1 MSFFTH
7 QHNARNK
14 TTRFTILFI
23 VGTIILPILTAFGI
37 DYWEKGY
44 LIQSFDE
51 YPWEIT
57 WILLGGTVGI
67 VIPVALFK
75 FSQFKVG
82 GYIIAEQLGGRYINP
97 QQPSN
102 FQERQLVN
110 VVAEMAI
117 AANIPA
123 PHLYILDDEESI
135 NAFAAGYTLND
146 AAIGITKGAL
156 DVLTREELMALVGHE
171 LSHILNE
178 DMRINL
184 RFTAIICGM
193 YALMT
198 VAYQLI
204 INMGRGSRRKSS
216 KESGGG
222 AAVLACL
229 CLIFMALGALLA
241 FWGNIMQASVSRQRE
256 FLADASSAQFTRM
269 PHAVA
274 SLLKKIGGSVE
285 GSTIHTANS
294 KAYSHMFFAN
304 SARQLFSTH
313 PSLKQRIL
321 HMDPN
326 WDGNYIQPVPLYNSY
341 HTHDYVNINTIATPL
356 YTNDNNNS
364 FYNQS
369 NDPFA

>member
-7 QHNARNK
+7 QHNARNN
-14 TTRFTILFI
+14 TTIFVVLFI
-23 VGTIILPILTAFGI
+23 IGTVILPILTAIGI

-44 LIQSFDE
+44 LPRDFDSI
-51 YPWEIT
+51 PWEIIG
-57 WILLGGTVGI
+57 ILLGGTIGI
-67 VIPVALFK
+67 VIPVALYK

-82 GYIIAEQLGGRYINP
+82 GYVIAEQLGGRYIHP
-97 QQPSN
+97 QQAQN
-102 FQERQLVN
+102 FQERQLIN

-123 PHLYILDDEESI
+123 PHLYILDAEQGI
-135 NAFAAGYTLND
+135 NAFAAGYTFDD

-156 DVLTREELMALVGHE
+156 DVLTREELMALIGHE

-193 YALMT
+193 YVLMT

-204 INMGRGSRRKSS
+204 INMGRGSRNKSS
-216 KESGGG
+216 KEGG
-222 AAVLACL
+222 AGLAIMAFF
-229 CLIFMALGALLA
+229 CLIFIALGALLA
-241 FWGNIMQASVSRQRE
+241 LWGNIMQASVSRQRE

-274 SLLKKIGGSVE
+274 SLLKKIGGSIE
-285 GSTIHTANS
+285 GSTIHTSNS

-313 PSLKQRIL
+313 PPLKQRIL
-321 HMDPN
+321 HMEPG
-326 WDGNYIQPVPLYNSY
+326 WDGNYIQPVPLYNNWY
-341 HTHDYVNINTIATPL
+341 
-356 YTNDNNNS
+356 DNNPFEQS
-364 FYNQS
+364 FIN
-369 NDPFA
+369 NDPFTNIQNDPWA